1 MPTRE
6 EVRAV
11 AHLARLSFSDV
22 ELDRM
27 AGDLRDILALAQEL
41 SAIAEAS
48 AVVGDGDA
56 VPAAGGNADAGES
69 QAALRADVPG
79 ADPLSLPPS
88 YIAPEW
94 CDGFFTVPRLS
105 THGGDTT

>member
-11 AHLARLSFSDV
+11 ARLARLSFSDV

-41 SAIAEAS
+41 STIAEAS
-48 AVVGDGDA
+48 TVAGDGDA
-56 VPAAGGNADAGES
+56 APATGGNADAGAPR
-69 QAALRADVPG
+69 AALREDVPG
-79 ADPLSLPPS
+79 ADPLALPPS

-94 CDGFFTVPRLS
+94 RDGFFTVPRLPG
-105 THGGDTT
+105 HGGDAT